1 MASHLLIISNCM
13 NQYIRTYVCNVII
26 CWWTHLFSIL
36 VCSAWWNLLF
46 KFVILPY
53 PSHPGRAPSRTS
65 RCKVWSHGP
74 QQFKL
79 TCFSWKVGRNSWAYG
94 ISRLSK
100 WEINQGRVALLFQV
114 LHSIEQISGNLPNLL
129 KLIFSYL
136 FWNVCEFNENNL
148 RILHK
153 NPTQSHGIW
162 PNHHIYYSVKCPKT
176 RTTCR

>member
-1 MASHLLIISNCM
+1 MIYTL
-13 NQYIRTYVCNVII
+13 YVCNVTI

-53 PSHPGRAPSRTS
+53 PSHPGPTPSRTS

-79 TCFSWKVGRNSWAYG
+79 TFFSWKVGRNSWAYG

-100 WEINQGRVALLFQV
+100 WEIHQGRVALLFQV
-114 LHSIEQISGNLPNLL
+114 LHSIEQFSGNLPFFFENWSFH
-129 KLIFSYL
+129 IFSGMFYL
-136 FWNVCEFNENNL
+136 SLSGFQAMPENNL

-162 PNHHIYYSVKCPKT
+162 PNHHIYYSVKCPET
-176 RTTCR
+176 RTTCP